1 MRQVITGAEAASP
14 TGSPARSAARRS
26 RHQRSWS
33 GLPFESSPFSWS
45 GRRFDSP
52 QPSRSGVLTS
62 RLYELTLDA
71 PPNQELLFV
80 PAKSSKKTARALKV
94 DGDSET
100 YEEPSSPGWAELKAQ
115 CERMEEEDRRITSID
130 LTHIPESDTEADSH
144 GLHGSRR
151 RRGKDADGV
160 VMYGL
165 GWQPSRDVERSNGPD
180 HEVEI
185 EVLPQRRVLQPT
197 YSLSDQQPSNAFTG
211 QQPTCTTTGLGY
223 DCGEGERI
231 AGTQSSRGRTSPG
244 VQQEARVLN
253 PIGSR
258 LNPHFKPC
266 QPGPPQQGA
275 SDDSAASASLSE
287 SSHRL
292 QGPSHEEQPPCQPC
306 QVPPGQ
312 GWPGQGPF
320 GEGAFE
326 QLSCRFKAPP
336 GNVSERWQQVMEERV
351 REAFAMGYLAGLR
364 DAAAHSVAP
373 PAAAPA
379 AAAAA
384 GASPG
389 RFVPKKISS
398 DSHYVTSHSREEAA
412 PRMCKSSM
420 VSGISHCQDRSPLRW
435 TREVRMPLESI
446 HQSSTVSGGGSHSK
460 GGSPLGWKGEGEVH
474 MPHRSHACP
483 KGPLQARRV
492 ASGPLQPRSGP
503 LQPQHGLLEPPFGP
517 LQPWAGLLQP
527 WSDVLQPR
535 SGPLQPRTD
544 LQQSQQPSIGQPNRE
559 NCRSSTSR
567 GDSAGCASVHAEGTR
582 SARIPLNQLQ
592 PQQAQPQ
599 QQQVGEQ
606 QQQEQAQ
613 VEGEQQQHQKQ
624 QAVEQQQQEQQE
636 EGWRQRWRRVQHR
649 RSGSLGAWQELP
661 CRAGEEE
668 GSVRALAF
676 HSAARFEFERSLDEE
691 SDADSCRSPGGG
703 GTVGVRGVRTG
714 ASCTGLR
721 LSRRLFPGR
730 LLLTPDSS

>member
-1 MRQVITGAEAASP
+1 
-14 TGSPARSAARRS
+14 
-26 RHQRSWS
+26 
-33 GLPFESSPFSWS
+33 
-45 GRRFDSP
+45 
-52 QPSRSGVLTS
+52 
-62 RLYELTLDA
+62 
-71 PPNQELLFV
+71 
-80 PAKSSKKTARALKV
+80 
-94 DGDSET
+94 
-100 YEEPSSPGWAELKAQ
+100 
-115 CERMEEEDRRITSID
+115 
-130 LTHIPESDTEADSH
+130 
-144 GLHGSRR
+144 
-151 RRGKDADGV
+151 
-160 VMYGL
+160 
-165 GWQPSRDVERSNGPD
+165 
-180 HEVEI
+180 
-185 EVLPQRRVLQPT
+185 
-197 YSLSDQQPSNAFTG
+197 
-211 QQPTCTTTGLGY
+211 
-223 DCGEGERI
+223 
-231 AGTQSSRGRTSPG
+231 
-244 VQQEARVLN
+244 
-253 PIGSR
+253 
-258 LNPHFKPC
+258 
-266 QPGPPQQGA
+266 
-275 SDDSAASASLSE
+275 
-287 SSHRL
+287 
-292 QGPSHEEQPPCQPC
+292 
-306 QVPPGQ
+306 
-312 GWPGQGPF
+312 
-320 GEGAFE
+320 
-326 QLSCRFKAPP
+326 
-336 GNVSERWQQVMEERV
+336 
-351 REAFAMGYLAGLR
+351 
-364 DAAAHSVAP
+364 
-373 PAAAPA
+373 
-379 AAAAA
+379 
-384 GASPG
+384 
-389 RFVPKKISS
+389 
-398 DSHYVTSHSREEAA
+398 
-412 PRMCKSSM
+412 
-420 VSGISHCQDRSPLRW
+420 
-435 TREVRMPLESI
+435 MPLESI

-567 GDSAGCASVHAEGTR
+567 ADSAGCASVHAEGTR

-606 QQQEQAQ
+606 QQQEQVQ

-624 QAVEQQQQEQQE
+624 EAVEQQQQEQQE

-676 HSAARFEFERSLDEE
+676 HSAARFEFERSLSDNTGAGPRVGLEAGSGAGAGAGVGVGVRTRARVGAGAGMGGQAVEQNATASSASSAAAASCPAAAASDAMGVCRDEE
-691 SDADSCRSPGGG
+691 SDADSCCSPGGG

-730 LLLTPDSS
+730 LLLTRDSS